1 MGKKNRPGRSQ
12 NGPTFYPLRGVK
24 VVSQQFV
31 NVMNTYTNHNE
42 VPRTFKMLK
51 HVAALP
57 WLGRTSSALYR
68 NLRTFGNTLM
78 LPMRRLGLW
87 SFCINRYGS
96 LIRGSRSKIRALA
109 RPTSKVTN
117 AEHGYHI

>member
-1 MGKKNRPGRSQ
+1 
-12 NGPTFYPLRGVK
+12 
-24 VVSQQFV
+24 
-31 NVMNTYTNHNE
+31 
-42 VPRTFKMLK
+42 
-51 HVAALP
+51 
-57 WLGRTSSALYR
+57 
-68 NLRTFGNTLM
+68 M

-117 AEHGYHI
+117 AERDHHIEDFSFVLRRRRIAFQNSFHFQPRAAHSLGLRGFKS

>member
-1 MGKKNRPGRSQ
+1 
-12 NGPTFYPLRGVK
+12 
-24 VVSQQFV
+24 
-31 NVMNTYTNHNE
+31 
-42 VPRTFKMLK
+42 
-51 HVAALP
+51 
-57 WLGRTSSALYR
+57 
-68 NLRTFGNTLM
+68 M

-117 AEHGYHI
+117 AEQAHHMKKIGFVLRRLVAKDGQTVIEMAQSHMP